1 MAADIKW
8 LKSTLLIAGVASVM
22 GRAGSHRCFSAHNC
36 SCCVL
41 QDKSWRVRYNVAAQM
56 VPLCEALGPEMTRAE
71 LVPAYTKLL
80 EDTEAEVRI
89 AAAGKVSAFSR
100 MLTPQLI
107 VTQVGYSGQYQ
118 GVDAGA
124 PALCPLFDAVS
135 VFHQECFVP
144 ISADASMALH
154 LA

>member
-1 MAADIKW
+1 
-8 LKSTLLIAGVASVM
+8 V
-22 GRAGSHRCFSAHNC
+22 AGSVRKETRKDALVQSLIVYGSSA
-36 SCCVL
+36 SCL

-80 EDTEAEVRI
+80 EDSEAEVRI

-107 VTQVGYSGQYQ
+107 VSQVSDRLTPQAQ
-118 GVDAGA
+118 W
-124 PALCPLFDAVS
+124 
-135 VFHQECFVP
+135 
-144 ISADASMALH
+144 
-154 LA
+154 

>member
-1 MAADIKW
+1 MYAW
-8 LKSTLLIAGVASVM
+8 SCTNPASP
-22 GRAGSHRCFSAHNC
+22 AEL
-36 SCCVL
+36 L

-100 MLTPQLI
+100 MLTPALI
-107 VTQVGYSGQYQ
+107 VSQVRGLGCWS
-118 GVDAGA
+118 
-124 PALCPLFDAVS
+124 PAA
-135 VFHQECFVP
+135 
-144 ISADASMALH
+144 
-154 LA
+154 

>member
-1 MAADIKW
+1 M
-8 LKSTLLIAGVASVM
+8 
-22 GRAGSHRCFSAHNC
+22 
-36 SCCVL
+36 
-41 QDKSWRVRYNVAAQM
+41 RYNVAAQM

-107 VTQVGYSGQYQ
+107 VSQVGLATPLAWEARATSWDLVQQ
-118 GVDAGA
+118 GSWCWCWYV
-124 PALCPLFDAVS
+124 
-135 VFHQECFVP
+135 
-144 ISADASMALH
+144 
-154 LA
+154 

>member
-1 MAADIKW
+1 M
-8 LKSTLLIAGVASVM
+8 
-22 GRAGSHRCFSAHNC
+22 
-36 SCCVL
+36 

-107 VTQVGYSGQYQ
+107 VSQVGEQTW
-118 GVDAGA
+118 A
-124 PALCPLFDAVS
+124 PAAAFMHSCGCLQVLAAISHRFGGRRT
-135 VFHQECFVP
+135 VFK
-144 ISADASMALH
+144 SAAFS
-154 LA
+154 

>member
-1 MAADIKW
+1 
-8 LKSTLLIAGVASVM
+8 M
-22 GRAGSHRCFSAHNC
+22 GGLC
-36 SCCVL
+36 L

-107 VTQVGYSGQYQ
+107 VSQVSTRRCHDLCVLFVMQSG
-118 GVDAGA
+118 VV
-124 PALCPLFDAVS
+124 AVCDNM
-135 VFHQECFVP
+135 HMT
-144 ISADASMALH
+144 ISGKQH
-154 LA
+154 

>member
-1 MAADIKW
+1 M
-8 LKSTLLIAGVASVM
+8 
-22 GRAGSHRCFSAHNC
+22 
-36 SCCVL
+36 

-89 AAAGKVSAFSR
+89 AAAGKVAAFSR

-107 VTQVGYSGQYQ
+107 VSQVGCCCWE
-118 GVDAGA
+118 A
-124 PALCPLFDAVS
+124 S
-135 VFHQECFVP
+135 VCTFWP
-144 ISADASMALH
+144 WP
-154 LA
+154 

>member
-1 MAADIKW
+1 V
-8 LKSTLLIAGVASVM
+8 L
-22 GRAGSHRCFSAHNC
+22 
-36 SCCVL
+36 L

-100 MLTPQLI
+100 MLTPALI
-107 VTQVGYSGQYQ
+107 VSQVSLRPGHVLLGVERQHPVFVFDWLVQVFLTCRPFYLVLFAVYSSTGSKENIHY
-118 GVDAGA
+118 A
-124 PALCPLFDAVS
+124 
-135 VFHQECFVP
+135 
-144 ISADASMALH
+144 
-154 LA
+154 

>member
-1 MAADIKW
+1 M
-8 LKSTLLIAGVASVM
+8 
-22 GRAGSHRCFSAHNC
+22 
-36 SCCVL
+36 
-41 QDKSWRVRYNVAAQM
+41 RYNVAAQM

-107 VTQVGYSGQYQ
+107 VSQVSCRA
-118 GVDAGA
+118 GVIITAECS
-124 PALCPLFDAVS
+124 PACESFLR
-135 VFHQECFVP
+135 
-144 ISADASMALH
+144 
-154 LA
+154 

>member
-1 MAADIKW
+1 
-8 LKSTLLIAGVASVM
+8 
-22 GRAGSHRCFSAHNC
+22 
-36 SCCVL
+36 
-41 QDKSWRVRYNVAAQM
+41 M

-107 VTQVGYSGQYQ
+107 VSQVSTKRCYN
-118 GVDAGA
+118 
-124 PALCPLFDAVS
+124 LCVLVMMQSAVVAVCDNMHKVTS
-135 VFHQECFVP
+135 EQQH
-144 ISADASMALH
+144 
-154 LA
+154 